1 LHVLQE
7 TKNSQTKGWHPLLT
21 ENPWEV
27 ACIDFVGPLPPTPN
41 GNQYILVIIDAFSRW
56 PICIPTPNATAQVV
70 ADALYK
76 HLFSDH
82 GNTKCI
88 LSDRAKC
95 FIGEALTILE
105 ARLNIR
111 QIRTSGYQPQANQV
125 ERLNKTLHGL
135 LVGLI
140 HKEFKNDWDYYLPAV
155 TFAIRASI
163 CSSTGF
169 SPYYVMYGRD
179 TIMPV
184 DLIFGL
190 EHTQEQST
198 PNYGHTLADR
208 MMKVY
213 DVVRKK
219 QYDMAKKNKIYKDAG
234 RRHEIQYKPGDLVL
248 FWDPYRS
255 DVHDVVQKYRFK
267 WSGPHTIIE
276 KISDIH
282 YSVHEG
288 EVIINFDDVTSQHK
302 NCFTANV
309 NRLHPVRYWSEA
321 MPTTEPPYYGMIDD
335 EHYALPDKNYKVTKN
350 KMFIAE
356 FTRGTLRTG

>member
-1 LHVLQE
+1 
-7 TKNSQTKGWHPLLT
+7 
-21 ENPWEV
+21 
-27 ACIDFVGPLPPTPN
+27 
-41 GNQYILVIIDAFSRW
+41 
-56 PICIPTPNATAQVV
+56 
-70 ADALYK
+70 
-76 HLFSDH
+76 
-82 GNTKCI
+82 
-88 LSDRAKC
+88 
-95 FIGEALTILE
+95 
-105 ARLNIR
+105 
-111 QIRTSGYQPQANQV
+111 
-125 ERLNKTLHGL
+125 
-135 LVGLI
+135 
-140 HKEFKNDWDYYLPAV
+140 
-155 TFAIRASI
+155 
-163 CSSTGF
+163 
-169 SPYYVMYGRD
+169 
-179 TIMPV
+179 
-184 DLIFGL
+184 
-190 EHTQEQST
+190 
-198 PNYGHTLADR
+198 
-208 MMKVY
+208 MKVY

-350 KMFIAE
+350 KMFIVELTPTPDAPLPFQVAKVLKRQTSGHLIFHWHCNDYNDVFGRQLPGWFNKKDKTVYWRE
-356 FTRGTLRTG
+356 KPAHPSHKPYDSELTKTVFHENAAYTPGFRLLPDDTIPKAVLLFLHKSVHIPWTLPLSASIDDLRKVKHKKPKKRKRNRDNDPVIAKKRKKTSATKAPRSDKPPVREVSSRVLRARLH